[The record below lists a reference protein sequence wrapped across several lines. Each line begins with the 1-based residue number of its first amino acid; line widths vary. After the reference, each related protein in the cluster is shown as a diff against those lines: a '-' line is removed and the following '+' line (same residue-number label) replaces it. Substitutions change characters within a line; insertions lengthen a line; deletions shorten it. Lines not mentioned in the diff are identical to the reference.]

1 MTRCPHPL
9 LRYPL
14 AFLFVVAAW
23 FLLVPA
29 LDMPVQELQGNVLLS
44 LRATAALTALAA
56 CYYLCYLPRLYVNR
70 TDMYAILFLGWVT
83 AGRFL
88 WPGLASAV
96 RYDELLQAAMLY
108 AALRIIFTAERR
120 TMTLL
125 LMLLCVLGIYEAWVG
140 IRQIYGFAQ
149 SNHGLFRIT
158 GTLFNPG
165 PYAGFIAPVFV
176 CAAACVARYRFAERA
191 LRTWGSLR
199 RLRAGVL
206 LWGVAPYLLGWVA
219 ALMTVV
225 VLPASMSRAVVSL
238 KTSTALLVA
247 AAVGCGAL
255 AFRVWNVRGRF
266 RYVYRAHPLRV
277 GVLSGLAVL
286 LLAGIGAGAYHIKR
300 PSAEGRLLMWKIDTR
315 IMLRHP
321 LCGGG
326 IGNFAGAFGEEQARY
341 FASEERPK
349 AETQVAGCPEAGFN
363 EFLQTGAETG
373 AVGLVLLLLITGSA
387 IVSQLRR
394 GAPFGYG
401 LLAAAVFACF
411 SYPWGVLPLRLL
423 FVVLLAGTCSKR
435 VVPIPGRGHV
445 VVLLALAGCLVCWTG
460 LYSRYARRVEARR
473 QWSEIR
479 IWPNSGRY
487 DYLVEDGPRYHDAL
501 QGDFRFLYDY
511 GYALHKTGSYR
522 QSNEILREGMRISS
536 DPMFWNIA
544 GRNYEML
551 GDVAAAELA
560 YLHAHR
566 MIPDRVYP
574 LYLLAKLYL
583 ADGQTEKAF
592 ATACRVIAH
601 KPKVESVQTREMQAE
616 LRKLLEMPPSGE
628 IRE

>member
-206 LWGVAPYLLGWVA
+206 LWGVA

-225 VLPASMSRAVVSL
+225 VLPASMSRA
-238 KTSTALLVA
+238 ALVA

>member
-225 VLPASMSRAVVSL
+225 VLPASMSRA
-238 KTSTALLVA
+238 ALVA

-501 QGDFRFLYDY
+501 QGDFPFLYDY

-522 QSNEILREGMRISS
+522 Q
-536 DPMFWNIA
+536 
-544 GRNYEML
+544 
-551 GDVAAAELA
+551 
-560 YLHAHR
+560 
-566 MIPDRVYP
+566 
-574 LYLLAKLYL
+574 
-583 ADGQTEKAF
+583 
-592 ATACRVIAH
+592 
-601 KPKVESVQTREMQAE
+601 MQ
-616 LRKLLEMPPSGE
+616 
-628 IRE
+628 

>member
-1 MTRCPHPL
+1 
-9 LRYPL
+9 
-14 AFLFVVAAW
+14 
-23 FLLVPA
+23 
-29 LDMPVQELQGNVLLS
+29 
-44 LRATAALTALAA
+44 
-56 CYYLCYLPRLYVNR
+56 
-70 TDMYAILFLGWVT
+70 
-83 AGRFL
+83 
-88 WPGLASAV
+88 
-96 RYDELLQAAMLY
+96 MLY

-199 RLRAGVL
+199 RLRSGVL

-225 VLPASMSRAVVSL
+225 VLPASMSRA
-238 KTSTALLVA
+238 ALVA

-286 LLAGIGAGAYHIKR
+286 LLAGVGAGAYHIKR
-300 PSAEGRLLMWKIDTR
+300 PSAEGRLLMWKIDTQ

-321 LCGGG
+321 LCGAG

-373 AVGLVLLLLITGSA
+373 AGGLVLLLLITGSA

-411 SYPWGVLPLRLL
+411 SYPWGVLPLRLQ

-473 QWSEIR
+473 QWSEVR

>member
-191 LRTWGSLR
+191 LR

-206 LWGVAPYLLGWVA
+206 LWGVAPYQLGWVA

-225 VLPASMSRAVVSL
+225 VLPASMSRA
-238 KTSTALLVA
+238 ALVA

-536 DPMFWNIA
+536 DPRFWNIA

>member
-225 VLPASMSRAVVSL
+225 VLPASMSRA
-238 KTSTALLVA
+238 ALVA

-373 AVGLVLLLLITGSA
+373 AVGL
-387 IVSQLRR
+387 
-394 GAPFGYG
+394 
-401 LLAAAVFACF
+401 
-411 SYPWGVLPLRLL
+411 VLPLRLL

>member
-225 VLPASMSRAVVSL
+225 VLPASMSRA
-238 KTSTALLVA
+238 ALVA

-341 FASEERPK
+341 FA
-349 AETQVAGCPEAGFN
+349 
-363 EFLQTGAETG
+363 
-373 AVGLVLLLLITGSA
+373 
-387 IVSQLRR
+387 
-394 GAPFGYG
+394 
-401 LLAAAVFACF
+401 
-411 SYPWGVLPLRLL
+411 
-423 FVVLLAGTCSKR
+423 
-435 VVPIPGRGHV
+435 
-445 VVLLALAGCLVCWTG
+445 
-460 LYSRYARRVEARR
+460 
-473 QWSEIR
+473 
-479 IWPNSGRY
+479 
-487 DYLVEDGPRYHDAL
+487 
-501 QGDFRFLYDY
+501 
-511 GYALHKTGSYR
+511 
-522 QSNEILREGMRISS
+522 
-536 DPMFWNIA
+536 
-544 GRNYEML
+544 
-551 GDVAAAELA
+551 
-560 YLHAHR
+560 
-566 MIPDRVYP
+566 
-574 LYLLAKLYL
+574 
-583 ADGQTEKAF
+583 
-592 ATACRVIAH
+592 
-601 KPKVESVQTREMQAE
+601 
-616 LRKLLEMPPSGE
+616 
-628 IRE
+628 

>member
-225 VLPASMSRAVVSL
+225 VLPASMSRA
-238 KTSTALLVA
+238 ALVA

-277 GVLSGLAVL
+277 GVLSGLAGL

>member
-225 VLPASMSRAVVSL
+225 VLPASMSRA
-238 KTSTALLVA
+238 ALVA

-583 ADGQTEKAF
+583 ADGQT
-592 ATACRVIAH
+592 TACRVIAH

>member
-225 VLPASMSRAVVSL
+225 VLPASMSRA
-238 KTSTALLVA
+238 ALVA

-255 AFRVWNVRGRF
+255 AFRGRF

-286 LLAGIGAGAYHIKR
+286 LLAGVGAGAYHIKR

-321 LCGGG
+321 LCGAG

-373 AVGLVLLLLITGSA
+373 AGGLVLLLLITGSA

-460 LYSRYARRVEARR
+460 LCSRYARRVEARR
-473 QWSEIR
+473 QWSEVR

>member
-206 LWGVAPYLLGWVA
+206 LWGVAPYLLGWV
-219 ALMTVV
+219 
-225 VLPASMSRAVVSL
+225 PASMSRA
-238 KTSTALLVA
+238 ALVA

>member
-225 VLPASMSRAVVSL
+225 VLPASMSRA
-238 KTSTALLVA
+238 ALVA

-255 AFRVWNVRGRF
+255 AFRVWNVRGTLPVRLPCASVARGGTF
-266 RYVYRAHPLRV
+266 
-277 GVLSGLAVL
+277 
-286 LLAGIGAGAYHIKR
+286 GAGCAAPRGHR
-300 PSAEGRLLMWKIDTR
+300 GR
-315 IMLRHP
+315 
-321 LCGGG
+321 G
-326 IGNFAGAFGEEQARY
+326 IPYQ
-341 FASEERPK
+341 
-349 AETQVAGCPEAGFN
+349 
-363 EFLQTGAETG
+363 
-373 AVGLVLLLLITGSA
+373 
-387 IVSQLRR
+387 
-394 GAPFGYG
+394 APFGRG
-401 LLAAAVFACF
+401 TPADVEDRHADHAPPSALRGRDRKFRRRVRRRTGTL
-411 SYPWGVLPLRLL
+411 LRLGR
-423 FVVLLAGTCSKR
+423 ASESR
-435 VVPIPGRGHV
+435 NPGRRMPRGGIQRIP
-445 VVLLALAGCLVCWTG
+445 AN
-460 LYSRYARRVEARR
+460 RR
-473 QWSEIR
+473 
-479 IWPNSGRY
+479 
-487 DYLVEDGPRYHDAL
+487 
-501 QGDFRFLYDY
+501 
-511 GYALHKTGSYR
+511 
-522 QSNEILREGMRISS
+522 
-536 DPMFWNIA
+536 
-544 GRNYEML
+544 
-551 GDVAAAELA
+551 
-560 YLHAHR
+560 
-566 MIPDRVYP
+566 
-574 LYLLAKLYL
+574 
-583 ADGQTEKAF
+583 
-592 ATACRVIAH
+592 
-601 KPKVESVQTREMQAE
+601 
-616 LRKLLEMPPSGE
+616 
-628 IRE
+628 

>member
-219 ALMTVV
+219 ALI
-225 VLPASMSRAVVSL
+225 
-238 KTSTALLVA
+238 A

>member
-225 VLPASMSRAVVSL
+225 VLPASMSRA
-238 KTSTALLVA
+238 ALVA

-411 SYPWGVLPLRLL
+411 SYPWACCHCGC
-423 FVVLLAGTCSKR
+423 CSSYCL
-435 VVPIPGRGHV
+435 PGRARNGLSRSPGGGMSSCCWHLRDVSYAGRDCTAAMPV
-445 VVLLALAGCLVCWTG
+445 VWKPGG
-460 LYSRYARRVEARR
+460 NGARSA
-473 QWSEIR
+473 
-479 IWPNSGRY
+479 SGRIP
-487 DYLVEDGPRYHDAL
+487 DGTTTWS
-501 QGDFRFLYDY
+501 
-511 GYALHKTGSYR
+511 KTGPVTTTLCRATFGFYTTTA
-522 QSNEILREGMRISS
+522 MRCTKRAATGKAMKSCVRGCGSAATRCSGIS
-536 DPMFWNIA
+536 
-544 GRNYEML
+544 R
-551 GDVAAAELA
+551 
-560 YLHAHR
+560 
-566 MIPDRVYP
+566 
-574 LYLLAKLYL
+574 
-583 ADGQTEKAF
+583 
-592 ATACRVIAH
+592 
-601 KPKVESVQTREMQAE
+601 
-616 LRKLLEMPPSGE
+616 GE
-628 IRE
+628 ITKCWGMSRLPSWPISMRTV

>member
-225 VLPASMSRAVVSL
+225 VLPASMSRA
-238 KTSTALLVA
+238 ALVA

-501 QGDFRFLYDY
+501 QGDFRFYTTT
-511 GYALHKTGSYR
+511 AMRCTKRAATGKAMKSCVR
-522 QSNEILREGMRISS
+522 GCGSAATRCSGIS
-536 DPMFWNIA
+536 
-544 GRNYEML
+544 R
-551 GDVAAAELA
+551 
-560 YLHAHR
+560 
-566 MIPDRVYP
+566 
-574 LYLLAKLYL
+574 
-583 ADGQTEKAF
+583 
-592 ATACRVIAH
+592 
-601 KPKVESVQTREMQAE
+601 
-616 LRKLLEMPPSGE
+616 GE
-628 IRE
+628 ITKCWGMSRLPSWPISMRTV

>member
-1 MTRCPHPL
+1 MKH
-9 LRYPL
+9 
-14 AFLFVVAAW
+14 
-23 FLLVPA
+23 
-29 LDMPVQELQGNVLLS
+29 GS
-44 LRATAALTALAA
+44 
-56 CYYLCYLPRLYVNR
+56 
-70 TDMYAILFLGWVT
+70 
-83 AGRFL
+83 
-88 WPGLASAV
+88 ASV
-96 RYDELLQAAMLY
+96 E
-108 AALRIIFTAERR
+108 
-120 TMTLL
+120 
-125 LMLLCVLGIYEAWVG
+125 
-140 IRQIYGFAQ
+140 IYGFAQ

-206 LWGVAPYLLGWVA
+206 LSGRGA
-219 ALMTVV
+219 
-225 VLPASMSRAVVSL
+225 LPARL
-238 KTSTALLVA
+238 
-247 AAVGCGAL
+247 GCGADDGRRPSGVDEQGRAGRRRRGLRGL

-551 GDVAAAELA
+551 GDVAAAEVA

-574 LYLLAKLYL
+574 LYLLAEILPCGS
-583 ADGQTEKAF
+583 ADGKGV
-592 ATACRVIAH
+592 RH
-601 KPKVESVQTREMQAE
+601 G
-616 LRKLLEMPPSGE
+616 MPGHCA
-628 IRE
+628 

>member
-225 VLPASMSRAVVSL
+225 VLPASMSRA
-238 KTSTALLVA
+238 ALVA

-401 LLAAAVFACF
+401 
-411 SYPWGVLPLRLL
+411 LL

>member
-1 MTRCPHPL
+1 MTRCAHPL

-165 PYAGFIAPVFV
+165 PYAGCIAPVFV
-176 CAAACVARYRFAERA
+176 RAAACVARYRFAERA

-225 VLPASMSRAVVSL
+225 VLPASMSRA
-238 KTSTALLVA
+238 ALVA

-349 AETQVAGCPEAGFN
+349 AETQVDACTEAGITEN
-363 EFLQTGAETG
+363 LQTGAETG

>member
-1 MTRCPHPL
+1 M
-9 LRYPL
+9 
-14 AFLFVVAAW
+14 
-23 FLLVPA
+23 
-29 LDMPVQELQGNVLLS
+29 QGNVLLS

-225 VLPASMSRAVVSL
+225 VLPASMSRA
-238 KTSTALLVA
+238 ALVA

-487 DYLVEDGPRYHDAL
+487 HDAL